1 MPTPQNANTVRN
13 GQTAEQNY
21 SEISYGNE
29 HGRISFGHIHSDGA
43 TTSSVGL
50 LGSDGRHH
58 IILDRK
64 GGREG
69 ATQIVGPGR
78 LSIKHGHDLSE
89 PEDCIVINAVNGNV
103 DIIASN
109 GKLRLQGSDIEL
121 VAIGEGGSKGNI
133 TLKSESGNI
142 RLDGKTVDIKAKSS
156 YRIVTSGK
164 AKIVA
169 NSQMEIYSSIIRGVT
184 DACAVKDSKVGG
196 KRIVEEN
203 TRR

>member
-1 MPTPQNANTVRN
+1 M
-13 GQTAEQNY
+13 
-21 SEISYGNE
+21 
-29 HGRISFGHIHSDGA
+29 
-43 TTSSVGL
+43 
-50 LGSDGRHH
+50 
-58 IILDRK
+58 
-64 GGREG
+64 
-69 ATQIVGPGR
+69 
-78 LSIKHGHDLSE
+78 
-89 PEDCIVINAVNGNV
+89 
-103 DIIASN
+103 
-109 GKLRLQGSDIEL
+109 QGTDIEL
-121 VAIGEGGSKGNI
+121 TAIGEGGSKGNI

-184 DACAVKDSKVGG
+184 DACAVKDSKFGT